1 MYAAVHTKSY
11 NCSSAFSNFHMN
23 ICGSK
28 RERLLIEQYLMPG
41 SWPLLHI
48 FVVFQL
54 LFHTIWDKR
63 LKIETPVVLNGTGML
78 LIFWNITIVNRG
90 LTMMAMVRKSVII
103 VINLMTLIILQLEVF
118 LDACFRPSC
127 PSLRLWKH
135 RSQVFR
141 SFGEI
146 QLTMFEKYTKI
157 RSDPGFC
164 DKDEE
169 QRRNCVLVVGW
180 YWSRSEMHNNLPQL
194 AFCWW

>member
-1 MYAAVHTKSY
+1 
-11 NCSSAFSNFHMN
+11 
-23 ICGSK
+23 
-28 RERLLIEQYLMPG
+28 MPG

-78 LIFWNITIVNRG
+78 LIFWNIKIVNRG

-127 PSLRLWKH
+127 PSLRLWKY

-146 QLTMFEKYTKI
+146 QLTMFEKYVESRCDPDSCDTQC
-157 RSDPGFC
+157 RSSSAGIAYSSTWI
-164 DKDEE
+164 
-169 QRRNCVLVVGW
+169 LVMVAMVMVMVMMMAVVAMMATW
-180 YWSRSEMHNNLPQL
+180 
-194 AFCWW
+194 

>member
-1 MYAAVHTKSY
+1 
-11 NCSSAFSNFHMN
+11 
-23 ICGSK
+23 
-28 RERLLIEQYLMPG
+28 MPG

-78 LIFWNITIVNRG
+78 LIFWNI
-90 LTMMAMVRKSVII
+90 KI
-103 VINLMTLIILQLEVF
+103 VIQGTDNNGDGEKISLIEINFMTLIILQLEVF

-127 PSLRLWKH
+127 PLLRLWKH

-164 DKDEE
+164 DKDEK
-169 QRRNCVLVVGW
+169 QRRNCVLCSS
-180 YWSRSEMHNNLPQL
+180 SRMILITIRD
-194 AFCWW
+194 A